1 MVSSSYSYRMI
12 IKCFLIDFAGHGDVL
27 IGFIATNNDQLAS
40 SITDLLSGN
49 NNTCIIIAIISECY

>member
-1 MVSSSYSYRMI
+1 MRCYAIVTEWLLNI
-12 IKCFLIDFAGHGDVL
+12 ILVDFAGHGDAL

-49 NNTCIIIAIISECY
+49 NNTHI